1 MTKKEKENIAKVLGE
16 MGGEWIAPIA
26 CSHLLKIGEQ
36 VAETITK
43 ETIAQEVNKTRQR
56 EKEAEKEGKVY
67 LISAEFVGEVLKAV
81 YILMKTDTD
90 TRKNFIKKY
99 L

>member
-1 MTKKEKENIAKVLGE
+1 MTKKEKETINEVLKE

-36 VAETITK
+36 VAETITT
-43 ETIAQEVNKTRQR
+43 ETIAQEVNKTKQR
-56 EKEAEKEGKVY
+56 EQQAEKEGKVY

-81 YILMKTDTD
+81 YVLMKTNTN
-90 TRKNFIKKY
+90 TRKNIIKKY